1 MTIKTLSTVA
11 VIAAILIAV
20 TVFVSQRK
28 DATSPP
34 TGQPVFPVLKAAIND
49 VSEMSISTQS
59 GTLTVHRE
67 DDSWRVKEKHEYP
80 ADLGKVRES
89 LIGLAE
95 LKILEPKTR
104 KPELYEKLGV
114 QDVDAEGSLSTGV
127 TLKDAAGNTLAEVII
142 GNDRPAKGNS
152 DQKEMFIRKPGNPQ
166 TWLAM
171 GKLSIEKNPGEWLD
185 KELIRIETKRVRRM
199 RVTHPDDTRLVLEK
213 AKPADLD
220 YHMVDLPEGLE
231 LQSQFTVN
239 NVVSTVASLSL
250 DDVNPRTG
258 IPFDQQPVV
267 TAVFETFDGFEGTVT
282 LLRKDEKDYVQDLG
296 GIQCRS
302 DLETR
307 TRRRTSP
314 PSRRANRTKSARQ
327 RSPRQTRATCKIKP
341 EAGSQS
347 RNRSPEQ
354 AGRGMGLCH
363 PQIPRRGH
371 PQKTPRPPQN
381 IRQIRPAPAPKPSE
395 NLSPSVIL
403 DACPRPDRGSSQG
416 RIHPSVSFSFFAF
429 VPAPS
434 HGATSWR
441 LRARLRRSPE
451 I

>member
-20 TVFVSQRK
+20 TVFVSQRR
-28 DATSPP
+28 DATSPQ
-34 TGQPVFPVLKAAIND
+34 TGQPVFPVLKKTIND
-49 VSEMSISTQS
+49 VTEMRVSTQS
-59 GTLTVHRE
+59 GTITVHQE

-80 ADLGKVRES
+80 ADLGKVRET

-104 KPELYEKLGV
+104 KPEHYEKLGV

-199 RVTHPDDTRLVLEK
+199 RVIHPDGTRLVLEK
-213 AKPADLD
+213 PKPADLD

-250 DDVNPRTG
+250 DDVNPRSE
-258 IPFDQQPVV
+258 IPFDEQAVV
-267 TAVFETFDGFEGTVT
+267 TAVFQTFDGLEGTVKV
-282 LLRKDEKDYVQDLG
+282 LRKDEKDYVQISAAFKADLIWKPEPEEEPAPQAAG
-296 GIQCRS
+296 QPEPKAQDKEAPAKPEQS
-302 DLETR
+302 E
-307 TRRRTSP
+307 
-314 PSRRANRTKSARQ
+314 
-327 RSPRQTRATCKIKP
+327 IKP
-341 EAGSQS
+341 E
-347 RNRSPEQ
+347 PEVKAEIQ
-354 AGRGMGLCH
+354 ALNKRTANWVYVI
-363 PQIPRRGH
+363 PQFRAEAILKK
-371 PQKTPRPPQN
+371 PQDLLKTSGN
-381 IRQIRPAPAPKPSE
+381 
-395 NLSPSVIL
+395 
-403 DACPRPDRGSSQG
+403 
-416 RIHPSVSFSFFAF
+416 
-429 VPAPS
+429 
-434 HGATSWR
+434 
-441 LRARLRRSPE
+441 
-451 I
+451 